1 MEIDRTHKEAL
12 DRLNHL
18 LKLNKISPA
27 QVGRHLG
34 VARQMVYRWLAGQ
47 QKMPRERIEQ
57 CADLF
62 QMHPAELVYGV
73 SVDKVR
79 LKNIIEI
86 VYEEADKQ
94 KVTLTPG
101 RVAEIV
107 VRCYGANGNSVKDL
121 IALIAA

>member
-1 MEIDRTHKEAL
+1 MDIDKTHEEAL
-12 DRLNHL
+12 ERLNYL
-18 LKLNKISPA
+18 LKTNKISPA

-62 QMHPAELVYGV
+62 QMHPAELVYG
-73 SVDKVR
+73 SPIDKAR
-79 LKNIIEI
+79 LKELLEI

-94 KVTLTPG
+94 KVPLTPG
-101 RVAEIV
+101 RVAEIA